1 MEDIR
6 DEILTSLINCGY
18 SDLSYIEEMERNFP
32 GTAYLARD
40 IAGDYG
46 MPLNFGHFVIAVKRK
61 AIEELG
67 RDIPDQILNGLYE
80 ITIDDNYM
88 DWGGIA
94 DYAPDL
100 ETDLQDL
107 FVDYVYTGN
116 EEVKD
121 EFLDEL
127 NYVLG
132 DD

>member
-1 MEDIR
+1 MENIR
-6 DEILTSLINCGY
+6 NEILTSLIDCGY

-67 RDIPDQILNGLYE
+67 RDIPYQILDSLYE
-80 ITIDDNYM
+80 MTIDDNYM
-88 DWGGIA
+88 DIA

-116 EEVKD
+116 EEVKQ
-121 EFLDEL
+121 EFLNEL
-127 NYVLG
+127 NYIKG
-132 DD
+132 DG